1 MQEDCSVQTGQ
12 AEENALFCHQY
23 YSVTDEPA
31 VITGRLKITF
41 LGLTGWHDVISLRQL
56 GTG

>member
-12 AEENALFCHQY
+12 AQEDALFCHQY

-41 LGLTGWHDVISLRQL
+41 LGLPGWHDVILPICRQ
-56 GTG
+56 